1 MVSAGELHVDATEE
15 VSNKELDPAYTGSN
29 LIGQLMITLYINNH
43 HLTNQIA
50 ASIQCSLIFHY

>member
-29 LIGQLMITLYINNH
+29 LIGQLMITLLY
-43 HLTNQIA
+43 Q
-50 ASIQCSLIFHY
+50 QPSLDQSDCCQYTM